1 MLDQAESLRK
11 LVNGEKSS
19 VDKKARIITITS
31 GKGGVGKS
39 NFVVNF
45 AITLQKQGKRVLI
58 FDADI
63 GMGNDDVL
71 MGLFPK
77 YNVLDLINGEKSIE
91 EVIVDGPAGV
101 KLLPGGSG
109 LNNIED
115 LQEHEREIF
124 LKKIEMLEGFDFI
137 FIDTGAGISRSVLAF
152 IACAEEFILVTTPE
166 PTSLTDGYSLVKSVD
181 RFKIKTKANIVV
193 NKVFDLKEGEKTFYK
208 FKLAVE
214 RFLNMKVNYLG
225 CVYEDRNLL
234 MAVREQVPFVVSY
247 PNCDAA
253 RCIRK
258 ISNLITH
265 TNSKVNGI
273 GAKGLFKRLFDI
285 FS

>member
-39 NFVVNF
+39 NFVVNL

-101 KLLPGGSG
+101 KLLPG
-109 LNNIED
+109 E
-115 LQEHEREIF
+115 
-124 LKKIEMLEGFDFI
+124 
-137 FIDTGAGISRSVLAF
+137 
-152 IACAEEFILVTTPE
+152 
-166 PTSLTDGYSLVKSVD
+166 VD
-181 RFKIKTKANIVV
+181 
-193 NKVFDLKEGEKTFYK
+193 
-208 FKLAVE
+208 
-214 RFLNMKVNYLG
+214 
-225 CVYEDRNLL
+225 
-234 MAVREQVPFVVSY
+234 
-247 PNCDAA
+247 
-253 RCIRK
+253 
-258 ISNLITH
+258 
-265 TNSKVNGI
+265 
-273 GAKGLFKRLFDI
+273 
-285 FS
+285 